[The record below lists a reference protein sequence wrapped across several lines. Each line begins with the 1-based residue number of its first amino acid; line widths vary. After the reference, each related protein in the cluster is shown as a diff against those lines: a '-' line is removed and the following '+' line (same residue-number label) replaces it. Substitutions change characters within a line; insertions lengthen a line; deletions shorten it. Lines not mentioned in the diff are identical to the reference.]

1 LAEEY
6 QEEEEPQDPLWY
18 KDAIIYEVHVKAFY
32 DTAGD
37 GIGDFKGLTQKLDYL
52 KDLGVTAIWLLPF
65 FPSPLKDDGYDIA
78 DYFNVHP
85 LYGVLNDFKDLLREA
100 HARGIKVIIELVM
113 NHTSD
118 QHPWFKKSRSSPPG
132 TDWRN
137 LYVWSD
143 TPDKYKE
150 ARIIFKDFETS
161 NWAWDPVAKQYYWH
175 RFYSHQPDLNYDNP
189 LTEKWMFEVL
199 KFWMDMGVD
208 GVRLDAIPYLY
219 EREGTNCENLPE
231 THALLKKLRY
241 SIDSSFKNRMLL
253 AEANQW
259 PTDAAEYFGNGNEC
273 NMAFHFPLMP
283 RMFMAIQMEDRFPII
298 EILDQTPKIPDNSQ
312 WAIFLRNHDELTLE
326 MVTDEERDYMYRV
339 YAKDKQSRINLGIR
353 RRLAPLLDNDRRKIE
368 LMYVLLFTLP
378 GTPVIYY
385 GDEIGMG
392 DNFYLGD
399 RNGVRTPMQWSA
411 DLNAGF
417 SKTNPQ
423 KLYLPVIIEPK
434 YHYEAINVENQQND
448 PASLLWWV
456 KHAISIRKRYKA
468 FGRGTIEFLYPTN
481 AKVIAYLRKYKDE
494 VILVAINLSGR
505 PQSTELDLSSFRDYQ
520 PRDVFGGSVFPQ
532 IGLGSSSY
540 RMTFG
545 PYGYYVFSLTKKV
558 ESIVA
563 VAKAREIPE
572 IRVQKRI
579 ESLFEGRSKDKLETE
594 IFPSYLQANRWFG
607 GKGREIDRIRI
618 RDIIQFFPE
627 QQQQQKP
634 SLAAEGGG
642 GTQSSNPQQYY
653 YVVLL
658 DVYYNEGLPEA
669 YLIPMSYSPIDISN
683 QLSERSPQAVI
694 AKVGI
699 DKNTPGVIYDAMYD
713 ETFRG
718 MLPQLI
724 LSQKVEKGREGEIL
738 GNRTPEVQFDSP
750 QQQEGQDKS
759 ILVSSEQSNTSVI
772 YGSKAILKLFR
783 RVEEGKNPE
792 VEIGQLLT
800 KQKFQATPKLI
811 GYIQYKPPGAE
822 NAVIGVLE
830 EFVRNE
836 GNAWSLFTG
845 EFERF
850 LERTTRRNPSEFAN
864 LLGLTSLE
872 IEESSTPI
880 PEALQDLI
888 TAPFIEKVTLL
899 GKRTAEFHLALL
911 SERDDPDFVPE
922 PFGYLEAVATSQSM
936 ISHANRVFQQAF
948 RAPRL
953 TDKVRLELDVLS
965 QDQSEIIERLKALRR
980 IKATNLVRSRT
991 HGDYHLGQV
1000 LNTGKDFVII
1010 DYEGEPARSLD
1021 DRRSKRLALR
1031 DVAGMLRSFD
1041 YAAHA
1046 HYLEEEEQQQ
1056 NKAGGGGAAAKAE
1069 REAAAN
1075 REEWAELWATV
1086 VGAIFLH
1093 SYLKEA
1099 NGSQLVPS
1107 DKNALSIIL
1116 DAYLLE
1122 KSIYELSYELNNR
1135 PDWVGIPIKGI
1146 KNILR
1151 SSATTTIGRRLEE
1164 EQQQQPSQQQQQKA
1178 PTRQTTSKSSLI
1190 DIESPS
1196 TS

>member
-1 LAEEY
+1 LALEEY
-6 QEEEEPQDPLWY
+6 QESEEEQDPLWY

-37 GIGDFKGLTQKLDYL
+37 GIGDFKGLTSKLDYL
-52 KDLGVTAIWLLPF
+52 KDLGVTALWLLPF
-65 FPSPLKDDGYDIA
+65 FPSPLKDDGYDIS
-78 DYFNVHP
+78 DYFGVHP
-85 LYGVLNDFKDLLREA
+85 LYGVLNDFKELLREA

-118 QHPWFKKSRSSPPG
+118 QHPWFKKARLAPAGSEL
-132 TDWRN
+132 RN

-150 ARIIFKDFETS
+150 ARIIFKDFESS
-161 NWAWDPVAKQYYWH
+161 NWAWDPIAKAYYWH
-175 RFYSHQPDLNYDNP
+175 RFYSHQPDLNYENP
-189 LTEKWMFEVL
+189 LTEKLMLDVV

-219 EREGTNCENLPE
+219 EKEGTNCENLPE
-231 THALLKKLRY
+231 THAFLKRLRH
-241 SIDSSFKNRMLL
+241 SVDSSFNNRMLL

-259 PTDAAEYFGNGNEC
+259 PTDASAYFGNGDEC
-273 NMAFHFPLMP
+273 HMAFHFPLMP

-298 EILDQTPKIPDNSQ
+298 EILDQTPKIPENCQ
-312 WAIFLRNHDELTLE
+312 WALFLRNHDELTLE

-339 YAKDKQSRINLGIR
+339 YAKDKQSRINFGIR

-368 LMYVLLFTLP
+368 LMYALLFTLT

-448 PASLLWWV
+448 PSSLLWWV
-456 KHAISIRKRYKA
+456 RHAISIRKRFKA
-468 FGRGTIEFLYPTN
+468 FSRGTTEFLYPTN
-481 AKVIAYLRKYKDE
+481 AKIIAYLRKYKDE
-494 VILVAINLSGR
+494 VILVTINLSGR
-505 PQSTELDLSSFRDYQ
+505 PQSTELDLSSLRDYQ
-520 PRDVFGGSVFPQ
+520 PRDVFGGSIFPQ
-532 IGLGSSSY
+532 IGLGSSAY

-558 ESIVA
+558 ESVTA

-579 ESLFEGRSKDKLETE
+579 ESLLEGKPKDKLESE
-594 IFPSYLQANRWFG
+594 VFPSYLQANRWFG

-618 RDIIQFFPE
+618 RDVLPFSSQKAEGTTTAAPNE
-627 QQQQQKP
+627 QQQ
-634 SLAAEGGG
+634 
-642 GTQSSNPQQYY
+642 Y

-669 YLIPMSYSPIDISN
+669 YLVPFSYSPVDISK
-683 QLSERSPQAVI
+683 QLSERNPQAII

-699 DKNTPGVIYDAMYD
+699 DKNTPGVIFDAMYD

-718 MLPQLI
+718 MLLQLI
-724 LSQKVEKGREGEIL
+724 LSERTEKGREGEIS
-738 GNRTPEVQFDSP
+738 GNRNREVSMDV
-750 QQQEGQDKS
+750 QEGLEKS
-759 ILVSSEQSNTSVI
+759 TLVSSEQSNTSVI
-772 YGSKAILKLFR
+772 FSNKGILKLFR

-792 VEIGQLLT
+792 VEIGQILT
-800 KQKFQATPKLI
+800 KQKFQSTPKLI
-811 GYIQYKPPGAE
+811 GYMQYKPPGSESAT
-822 NAVIGVLE
+822 IGVFE
-830 EFVRNE
+830 EFIRNE
-836 GNAWSLFTG
+836 GNAWSLFAG

-850 LERTTRRNPSEFAN
+850 LERTARHNPSEFSK
-864 LLGLTSLE
+864 LIGLTALE
-872 IEESSTPI
+872 VESMQI
-880 PEALQDLI
+880 PETLLDLV
-888 TAPFIEKVTLL
+888 TLPFVEKVTLL

-911 SERDDPDFVPE
+911 SEKDDPDFAPE

-936 ISHANRVFQQAF
+936 ISHANRTFQQAF
-948 RAPRL
+948 RAYTL
-953 TDKVRLELDVLS
+953 NDKVRIELDVLS
-965 QDQSEIIERLKALRR
+965 QYQADVVNRLKTLRQ
-980 IKATNLVRSRT
+980 IKSNLVRSRT

-1041 YAAHA
+1041 YAARSHS
-1046 HYLEEEEQQQ
+1046 LEQDKSTKEE
-1056 NKAGGGGAAAKAE
+1056 KA
-1069 REAAAN
+1069 AAAN
-1075 REEWAELWATV
+1075 REDWAELWAAV
-1086 VGAIFLH
+1086 IGAIFLH
-1093 SYLKEA
+1093 SYLKETKA
-1099 NGSQLVPS
+1099 TQLVPS
-1107 DKNALSIIL
+1107 DRAALSIIL

-1135 PDWVGIPIKGI
+1135 PDWITIPIKGI
-1146 KNILR
+1146 KCILR
-1151 SSATTTIGRRLEE
+1151 SSRPEQALTQATMPPKLN
-1164 EQQQQPSQQQQQKA
+1164 Q
-1178 PTRQTTSKSSLI
+1178 
-1190 DIESPS
+1190 
-1196 TS
+1196 

>member
-1 LAEEY
+1 LAVEEL
-6 QEEEEPQDPLWY
+6 QGEEEEDPLWY

-52 KDLGVTAIWLLPF
+52 KDLGVTAVWLLPF
-65 FPSPLKDDGYDIA
+65 FPSPLKDDGYDIS
-78 DYFNVHP
+78 DYFSVHP
-85 LYGVLNDFKDLLREA
+85 LYGVLNDFKDFLREA

-118 QHPWFKKSRSSPPG
+118 QHPWFKKSRSSPVG

-137 LYVWSD
+137 LYVWND

-150 ARIIFKDFETS
+150 ARIIFKDFESS
-161 NWAWDPVAKQYYWH
+161 NWAWDPVARQYYWH

-199 KFWMDMGVD
+199 KFWLEIGVD

-231 THALLKKLRY
+231 THALLKRLRY
-241 SIDSSFKNRMLL
+241 SIDSTFKNRMLL

-283 RMFMAIQMEDRFPII
+283 RMFMSIQMEDRFPII

-456 KHAISIRKRYKA
+456 KHAISLRKRYKA

-481 AKVIAYLRKYKDE
+481 AKIIAYLRKYKDE
-494 VILVAINLSGR
+494 VILVAMNLSGR
-505 PQSTELDLSSFRDYQ
+505 PQSTELDLSEFRDFQ
-520 PRDVFGGSVFPQ
+520 PRDVFGGSIFPQ
-532 IGLGSSSY
+532 IGLGSTAY

-558 ESIVA
+558 ESTVA
-563 VAKAREIPE
+563 AAAKAREIPE
-572 IRVQKRI
+572 IKVQKRI
-579 ESLFEGRSKDKLETE
+579 ENLFEGRSRDKLEIE

-618 RDIIQFFPE
+618 RDILPFFLE
-627 QQQQQKP
+627 QDQQPQQQKAP
-634 SLAAEGGG
+634 IASATEGAGAPLP
-642 GTQSSNPQQYY
+642 SSNPPQNYY
-653 YVVLL
+653 MVLL

-669 YLIPMSYSPIDISN
+669 YLIPVSYSPIDISG
-683 QLSERSPQAVI
+683 QLSERNPQAII

-699 DKNTPGVIYDAMYD
+699 DKNTPGVIYDATYD
-713 ETFRG
+713 ETFRN

-724 LSQKVEKGREGEIL
+724 ISERVERGRMGEIV
-738 GNRTPEVQFDSP
+738 GYHSPDVQFDS
-750 QQQEGQDKS
+750 QEGLDKS
-759 ILVSSEQSNTSVI
+759 TLVTSEQSNTSVV
-772 YGSKAILKLFR
+772 YDNKAILKLFR
-783 RVEEGKNPE
+783 KVEEGKNPE

-800 KQKFQATPKLI
+800 RQKFLATPKLI
-811 GYIQYKPPGAE
+811 GHLQYKPPGAE

-836 GNAWSLFTG
+836 GNAWSLFME

-850 LERTTRRNPSEFAN
+850 LERTARRNPSEFSN
-864 LLGLTSLE
+864 LKGLTALE
-872 IEESSTPI
+872 VESMQI
-880 PEALQDLI
+880 PEAFLDMI
-888 TAPFIEKVTLL
+888 TLPFAERVSLL

-911 SERDDPDFVPE
+911 AEKDDPDFAPE

-936 ISHANRVFQQAF
+936 ISHANRTFQEAF

-953 TDKVRLELDVLS
+953 TDKIRIELDVLS
-965 QDQSEIIERLKALRR
+965 QYQSEIIERLKALRR

-1031 DVAGMLRSFD
+1031 DVSGMLRSFD

-1046 HYLEEEEQQQ
+1046 HSIEEQD
-1056 NKAGGGGAAAKAE
+1056 KRAKEEGAAAT
-1069 REAAAN
+1069 N
-1075 REEWAELWATV
+1075 REDWADLWATV
-1086 VGAIFLH
+1086 VGAIFLR
-1093 SYLKEA
+1093 SYLKET

-1107 DKNALSIIL
+1107 DRVALSIIL

-1151 SSATTTIGRRLEE
+1151 SSTPKPQQTSQTLTKSMPNDLIDLEN
-1164 EQQQQPSQQQQQKA
+1164 PS
-1178 PTRQTTSKSSLI
+1178 TTSR
-1190 DIESPS
+1190 
-1196 TS
+1196 